1 MAENLGARYPEVAA
15 AWGGL
20 DPEVAE
26 AAALGH
32 DLGHPPFGHA
42 AEEELDGLIVAE
54 LASSPGEAGH
64 AREQSCGEGYEG
76 NAQSFRVVTELAVR
90 RPELNSRP

>member
-1 MAENLGARYPEVAA
+1 MAENLGTRYAEVAQ

-26 AAALGH
+26 AAALAH

-42 AEEELDGLIVAE
+42 AEEELDNLIVGE
-54 LASSPGEAGH
+54 LASCPDKTSHSSEPNRA
-64 AREQSCGEGYEG
+64 EGYEG

-90 RPELNSRP
+90 RPE